1 MYVYIHEGLLLF
13 RLRECFNERNTEIT
27 IELPQNIVQKFMT
40 ASNRMKRYKEITEI
54 TFKKKIKNPFT
65 DIKNVRPSNKLW
77 FFNLLNAY
85 LLTFI

>member
-13 RLRECFNERNTEIT
+13 RLRECFNERNTKIT

-54 TFKKKIKNPFT
+54 TFKEKKPF
-65 DIKNVRPSNKLW
+65 
-77 FFNLLNAY
+77 Y
-85 LLTFI
+85 CY

>member
-1 MYVYIHEGLLLF
+1 MKEIQK
-13 RLRECFNERNTEIT
+13 IT
-27 IELPQNIVQKFMT
+27 IELLQNIVQKFMT

-54 TFKKKIKNPFT
+54 TFKEKNPFT
-65 DIKNVRPSNKLW
+65 AIKNVRPSNKLW